1 MIRFASQRRWF
12 DIPDERKSHTHEI
25 PRLGGVAIISA
36 TLISILLVA
45 GPDTILHTRYFLAG
59 LLILFFV
66 GLWDDLQPVKPLV
79 KLIGELIPV
88 ALLTF
93 SARLPICEAFPEIQP
108 YAWIE
113 WPITIVVVFW
123 AVNAFNLID
132 GINGL
137 AGTLGMI
144 ALLALGLLD
153 GIDSAYLAFSFAGA
167 LLAFLYYNFLKPRIF
182 MGDSGSLPAGYFLAY
197 GLTQFGNANS
207 VEVWFPNALLA
218 FSVMS
223 LPLFDM
229 ARVFVIRIRQGQN
242 PFLGDRNHLHH
253 LLLETGLSHV
263 GATLQLTLLT
273 LLTGASVFLLIQ
285 LPLNNLQLLS
295 FAITLMTLL
304 PLGFTGILWLKVKKI
319 RTIKAETST
328 KEFACPNPSPS
339 SLL

>member
-12 DIPDERKSHTHEI
+12 DIPDERKSHTREI

-79 KLIGELIPV
+79 KLIGELVPV

-93 SARLPICEAFPEIQP
+93 SARLPVCAAFPELLP

-123 AVNAFNLID
+123 SVNAFNLID

-137 AGTLGMI
+137 AGSLGLI

-167 LLAFLYYNFLKPRIF
+167 LLAFLYYNFFSPRIF

-197 GLTQFGNANS
+197 GLTQFGTTNP
-207 VEVWFPNALLA
+207 VETWFPNAMLA
-218 FSVMS
+218 FSLMS

-229 ARVFVIRIRQGQN
+229 ARVFVIRIRKGQN

-273 LLTGASVFLLIQ
+273 LATGLAVFLLTK
-285 LPLNNLQLLS
+285 LPLTNSQLLGFS
-295 FAITLMTLL
+295 MLLMMAL
-304 PLGFTGILWLKVKKI
+304 PMGFTGILWMKVKKI
-319 RTIKAETST
+319 RSSKAETNT
-328 KEFACPNPSPS
+328 KEFVCPDPSPS

>member
-12 DIPDERKSHTHEI
+12 DIPDERKSHTREI

-79 KLIGELIPV
+79 KLIGELVPV

-93 SARLPICEAFPEIQP
+93 SARLPVCAAFPELLP

-123 AVNAFNLID
+123 SVNAFNLID

-153 GIDSAYLAFSFAGA
+153 GVDSAYLAFSFAGA
-167 LLAFLYYNFLKPRIF
+167 LLAFLYYNFLRPRIF
-182 MGDSGSLPAGYFLAY
+182 MGDSGSLPAGYFLAF
-197 GLTQFGNANS
+197 GLTQFGNDTGI
-207 VEVWFPNALLA
+207 EFWFSDALLS
-218 FSVMS
+218 FSLMS

-229 ARVFVIRIRQGQN
+229 ARVFVIRLRKGQN
-242 PFLGDRNHLHH
+242 PFLGDRNHMHH

-273 LLTGASVFLLIQ
+273 LATGAVVFFIARMQWDNTQLMLATLLTIIA
-285 LPLNNLQLLS
+285 LPLL
-295 FAITLMTLL
+295 
-304 PLGFTGILWLKVKKI
+304 FTAVLWFKVKKI
-319 RTIKAETST
+319 RQQKAVS
-328 KEFACPNPSPS
+328 ANNSYMCPNPSPS
-339 SLL
+339 SLS